1 MQNDLSEVIE
11 LTARIRSQHITTS
24 IMTTPDVVEH
34 PVTMSL
40 DAIHLTGLLDVDQT
54 KQGAREP
61 FNLWLHCED
70 PLAANPHKKAPND
83 TSTKQTTTPAHHRHF
98 GLVKTDS
105 AGKLITATLEPRHFE
120 RLVPLVTQ
128 GKLATVF
135 IHNELHGKHA
145 EDLRVIA
152 IQLSTDP
159 DLQRRTDLD

>member
-11 LTARIRSQHITTS
+11 LTGRIRSQHITTS

-70 PLAANPHKKAPND
+70 PVAANPHKKAPKD
-83 TSTKQTTTPAHHRHF
+83 SSASQGTTAAQHRHF

-128 GKLATVF
+128 GKLATVC
-135 IHNELHGKHA
+135 IHSERHGEQGK
-145 EDLRVIA
+145 DLRVIA